1 VSSAAE
7 QRPAAAGALAEVG
20 ADGDVPV
27 RDGAAGDED
36 DEAAT
41 AVVAPAAPVPVGA
54 AVPVPEAGGVAVP
67 VPVRAAGDERC
78 VDALL
83 GAPAAALG
91 PAAVT
96 EARNEQPATA
106 SSRTRPRIVGALR
119 DGEVV
124 TFPR

>member
-36 DEAAT
+36 DEAAA
-41 AVVAPAAPVPVGA
+41 AVVDPVPVGA
-54 AVPVPEAGGVAVP
+54 AVPAPEAGGRAVP
-67 VPVRAAGDERC
+67 VPVRAAEDEGC

-83 GAPAAALG
+83 GAPGAALG

-106 SSRTRPRIVGALR
+106 SSRTRPRILGALR
-119 DGEVV
+119 DTEVV